1 MAQLW
6 HSPGDNADQQVRRS
20 ASGPIPLPATDGPRG
35 RVARWAGEYDTPG
48 QVGSALRDRSD
59 DEAEPAVNPQQPPVQ
74 VCARHTDRPTGLAC
88 TRCGRP
94 ACPEC
99 LRPAS
104 VGQHC
109 VDCLRADQRS
119 TPPVRTVSGS
129 VAARSSAPFVT
140 YTLIALNIVVYAV
153 TAAQSRSLMGNERGS
168 ALFVDWVMY
177 PPAVAGGEWFR
188 VIGSGFLH
196 YGLIHLLL
204 NMFALYIVGRDIE
217 LALGRAR
224 YLAVY
229 LISLLGGSAAVML
242 LAQNSL
248 TAGASGAVYGLFGA
262 ITVILIRLRQNP
274 NNMLILI
281 AINVFISFS
290 LPGISLWGH
299 LGGLAAGTLA
309 TLGIMFLPAWVRART
324 PERARLVG
332 VVALVA
338 LTVAALVVIVLAA
351 ASLR

>member
-1 MAQLW
+1 M
-6 HSPGDNADQQVRRS
+6 P
-20 ASGPIPLPATDGPRG
+20 
-35 RVARWAGEYDTPG
+35 
-48 QVGSALRDRSD
+48 
-59 DEAEPAVNPQQPPVQ
+59 VNPQQPSPPAQ
-74 VCARHTDRPTGLAC
+74 VCVRHTDRPTGLSC

-109 VDCLRADQRS
+109 VDCVRADQSSARK
-119 TPPVRTVSGS
+119 VRTASGS
-129 VAARSSAPFVT
+129 VATRTATPFVT
-140 YTLIALNIVVYAV
+140 YALIALNLVVYAI
-153 TAAQSRSLMGNERGS
+153 TAAQSRSLMANEQGS
-168 ALFVDWVMY
+168 SLFIDWVMY
-177 PPAVAGGEWFR
+177 PPAVAAGEWFR
-188 VIGSGFLH
+188 VLGSGFLH

-217 LALGRAR
+217 LVLGRAR

-242 LAQNSL
+242 LAQDTL

-262 ITVILIRLRQNP
+262 ITVILVRLRQNP
-274 NNMLILI
+274 NSMLILI
-281 AINVFISFS
+281 GINVFISFS

-309 TLGIMFLPAWVRART
+309 TLGVMFLPGWLRART
-324 PERARLVG
+324 PEQARTIG
-332 VVALVA
+332 VI
-338 LTVAALVVIVLAA
+338 ALVVSALIVLAVIGVA
-351 ASLR
+351 VASLR

>member
-1 MAQLW
+1 M
-6 HSPGDNADQQVRRS
+6 
-20 ASGPIPLPATDGPRG
+20 
-35 RVARWAGEYDTPG
+35 
-48 QVGSALRDRSD
+48 
-59 DEAEPAVNPQQPPVQ
+59 NPQQPSPPAQ
-74 VCARHTDRPTGLAC
+74 VCVRHTDRPTGLSC

-109 VDCLRADQRS
+109 VDCVQAGRRS
-119 TPPVRTVSGS
+119 TPKVRTASGA
-129 VAARSSAPFVT
+129 VATRTATPFVT
-140 YTLIALNIVVYAV
+140 YVLIALNVVVYAI
-153 TAAQSRSLMGNERGS
+153 TAAQSRSLMANEQGS
-168 ALFVDWVMY
+168 ALFIDWVMY

-188 VIGSGFLH
+188 VLGSGFLH

-204 NMFALYIVGRDIE
+204 NMFALYVVGRDIE
-217 LALGRAR
+217 LVLGRAR

-242 LAQNSL
+242 LAQDNL

-262 ITVILIRLRQNP
+262 ITVILVRLRQNP
-274 NNMLILI
+274 NSMLILI
-281 AINVFISFS
+281 GINVFISFS

-309 TLGIMFLPAWVRART
+309 TLGVMFLPGWLRART
-324 PERARLVG
+324 PEQARMVG
-332 VVALVA
+332 VVALVVLA
-338 LTVAALVVIVLAA
+338 LAASAVIGVAA
-351 ASLR
+351 ASLP

>member
-1 MAQLW
+1 M
-6 HSPGDNADQQVRRS
+6 
-20 ASGPIPLPATDGPRG
+20 
-35 RVARWAGEYDTPG
+35 ARWAGEYDTPG
-48 QVGSALRDRSD
+48 QVGSALRNSSGN
-59 DEAEPAVNPQQPPVQ
+59 EAESLVNPQQPSTPAR
-74 VCARHTDRPTGLAC
+74 VCVRHADRPTGLSC

-119 TPPVRTVSGS
+119 TPQMRTVAGS
-129 VAARSSAPFVT
+129 AAARSSVPFVT
-140 YTLIALNIVVYAV
+140 YTLIALNIVIYAV
-153 TAAQSRSLMGNERGS
+153 TAAQSRSVMENERGS

-177 PPAVAGGEWFR
+177 PPAVAGGDWFR

-217 LALGRAR
+217 LVLGRTR

-242 LAQNSL
+242 LAQDSL

-262 ITVILIRLRQNP
+262 ITVVLIRLRQNP

-309 TLGIMFLPAWVRART
+309 TLGVMFLPAWLRVRT

-332 VVALVA
+332 VLAL
-338 LTVAALVVIVLAA
+338 AALAVVAVAVIVLAA
-351 ASLR
+351 VSLR

>member
-1 MAQLW
+1 M
-6 HSPGDNADQQVRRS
+6 
-20 ASGPIPLPATDGPRG
+20 
-35 RVARWAGEYDTPG
+35 
-48 QVGSALRDRSD
+48 
-59 DEAEPAVNPQQPPVQ
+59 NPQQPSPPMPVC
-74 VCARHTDRPTGLAC
+74 VRHTDRPTGLAC

-109 VDCLRADQRS
+109 VDCIRADQRG
-119 TPPVRTVSGS
+119 TRKVREVSGA
-129 VAARSSAPFVT
+129 VAARTATPFVT
-140 YTLIALNIVVYAV
+140 YVLIALNVVVYAV
-153 TAAQSRSLMGNERGS
+153 TSVQARSLTGNEVES
-168 ALFVDWVMY
+168 ALFVDWVMF

-204 NMFALYIVGRDIE
+204 NMLALYIVGRDIE
-217 LALGRAR
+217 IVLGRAR

-242 LAQNSL
+242 LAQENL

-262 ITVILIRLRQNP
+262 ITVILVRLRQNP
-274 NNMLILI
+274 NSMLILI
-281 AINVFISFS
+281 GINVFISFS

-309 TLGIMFLPAWVRART
+309 TLGVLFLPEWLRVKSPQRAR
-324 PERARLVG
+324 RVG
-332 VVALVA
+332 VIALAVVA
-338 LTVAALVVIVLAA
+338 VAALAVIGIAA

>member
-1 MAQLW
+1 M
-6 HSPGDNADQQVRRS
+6 
-20 ASGPIPLPATDGPRG
+20 
-35 RVARWAGEYDTPG
+35 
-48 QVGSALRDRSD
+48 
-59 DEAEPAVNPQQPPVQ
+59 
-74 VCARHTDRPTGLAC
+74 
-88 TRCGRP
+88 
-94 ACPEC
+94 
-99 LRPAS
+99 RPAS

-109 VDCLRADQRS
+109 VDCVRADRRT
-119 TPPVRTVSGS
+119 TPQVRTVSGAA
-129 VAARSSAPFVT
+129 AARSGTPIVT
-140 YTLIALNIVVYAV
+140 YTLIALNVLVYVV
-153 TAAQSRSLMGNERGS
+153 TAAQSRSLMANERGS
-168 ALFVDWVMY
+168 ALFVDWVMF
-177 PPAVAGGEWFR
+177 PPAVASGDWFR

-217 LALGRAR
+217 LVLGRAR

-274 NNMLILI
+274 NSMLILI
-281 AINVFISFS
+281 GINVFISFS

-309 TLGIMFLPAWVRART
+309 TLGVVFLPSWLGART
-324 PERARLVG
+324 PERARVVG
-332 VVALVA
+332 IVALVTLA
-338 LTVAALVVIVLAA
+338 VAVLAVIVVATMA
-351 ASLR
+351 LR

>member
-1 MAQLW
+1 M
-6 HSPGDNADQQVRRS
+6 
-20 ASGPIPLPATDGPRG
+20 
-35 RVARWAGEYDTPG
+35 
-48 QVGSALRDRSD
+48 
-59 DEAEPAVNPQQPPVQ
+59 NPQQPSPPAQ
-74 VCARHTDRPTGLAC
+74 VCVRHTDRPTGLSC

-119 TPPVRTVSGS
+119 TPQVRTVSGA
-129 VAARSSAPFVT
+129 VAARNSVPFVT
-140 YTLIALNIVVYAV
+140 YTLIALNVIVYAV
-153 TAAQSRSLMGNERGS
+153 TAAQSRSLMNNQRGS
-168 ALFVDWVMY
+168 GLFVDWVMY
-177 PPAVAGGEWFR
+177 PPAVAGGDWFR

-217 LALGRAR
+217 LVLGRAR

-242 LAQNSL
+242 LAQDNL

-262 ITVILIRLRQNP
+262 ITVILIRLRQSP

-324 PERARLVG
+324 PERARSVG
-332 VVALVA
+332 VVALTVLTVVA
-338 LTVAALVVIVLAA
+338 LAVIAL
-351 ASLR
+351 ASSSMR

>member
-1 MAQLW
+1 M
-6 HSPGDNADQQVRRS
+6 
-20 ASGPIPLPATDGPRG
+20 
-35 RVARWAGEYDTPG
+35 
-48 QVGSALRDRSD
+48 
-59 DEAEPAVNPQQPPVQ
+59 NPQQSPPPAQ
-74 VCARHTDRPTGLAC
+74 VCVRHPDRPTGLSC

-109 VDCLRADQRS
+109 VDCVNAGRRS
-119 TPPVRTVSGS
+119 VPRTRTVSGA
-129 VAARSSAPFVT
+129 VAPRNGTPIVT
-140 YTLIALNIVVYAV
+140 YVLIALNVLVYAV
-153 TAAQSRSLMGNERGS
+153 TAAQSRSLMANERGS

-177 PPAVAGGEWFR
+177 PPAVAGGDWFR

-217 LALGRAR
+217 LVLGRAR

-229 LISLLGGSAAVML
+229 LISLLGGAAAVML
-242 LAQNSL
+242 LAQDNL

-262 ITVILIRLRQNP
+262 ITVILIRLRQSP
-274 NNMLILI
+274 NSMLILI
-281 AINVFISFS
+281 GINVFISFS

-309 TLGIMFLPAWVRART
+309 TLGVVFLPAWVGART
-324 PERARLVG
+324 PERARTVG
-332 VVALVA
+332 I
-338 LTVAALVVIVLAA
+338 TALVVLGAA
-351 ASLR
+351 ALAVIVVATMALR